1 MRAHLVACLIVAAA
15 QALTLHRARGL
26 PTGVHGSSRGVRG
39 SSRGGVHGSSHGV
52 RGTSRGRVPAIRCRA
67 LSARGGGVPGGR
79 FAVKEMRAAVV
90 TYPLAALAAAFALG
104 ISLGLAG
111 AGPLMDVFDRY
122 HTVDDIPGHR
132 FADRDAISAVVVKV
146 ADGDT
151 MRARHVP
158 ALDFARGRWRPKSRA
173 EGGKL
178 KLSEETLQLR
188 IYAVDAPETAK
199 FGNKGMPFGDAAT
212 DFVKR
217 RVDGR
222 RVRVTLLAKDQYS
235 RAVVKVQYGL
245 FRKDLSEELVRAGL
259 ATIYRSGGGEY
270 GPRGIEAWNAMEK
283 RAAAQKV
290 GLWSGGG
297 APMDP
302 AAYKRAIRGA

>member
-132 FADRDAISAVVVKV
+132 FADRDAISAVVSPPRRLGSRHRRDDADGLRPRTKTPFRRSSVRRRHRVADPPPRRCGRSAVKV
-146 ADGDT
+146 VDTGRESSGWRHDARKTRAGPGLCARALAAEVESGGRQAQALGGDAPAAD
-151 MRARHVP
+151 
-158 ALDFARGRWRPKSRA
+158 LRGRRS
-173 EGGKL
+173 
-178 KLSEETLQLR
+178 
-188 IYAVDAPETAK
+188 
-199 FGNKGMPFGDAAT
+199 GDGAGAASKAAT
-212 DFVKR
+212 PLVR
-217 RVDGR
+217 RVALAELGR
-222 RVRVTLLAKDQYS
+222 FES
-235 RAVVKVQYGL
+235 RSPRRQN
-245 FRKDLSEELVRAGL
+245 L
-259 ATIYRSGGGEY
+259 ATKACPSATRRRTS
-270 GPRGIEAWNAMEK
+270 
-283 RAAAQKV
+283 
-290 GLWSGGG
+290 
-297 APMDP
+297 
-302 AAYKRAIRGA
+302 